1 MQTDKPKL
9 TLSQAIALQQASNWQ
24 EGEAKRAA
32 ERKAEQAAEAQRNQ
46 FTERISQA
54 FQAWFFTETG
64 ITDMENAQLHVRLDL
79 HKWKSF
85 PVPNFESDML
95 VWDGVT
101 VGWVFPSVNPEVRFY
116 GEFIERPDG
125 SISVVPGRNG
135 AWLVFW
141 NDMVIKVYGTFED
154 AVIEALDLPRE
165 KDMSDASN

>member
-9 TLSQAIALQQASNWQ
+9 TLSEAIAGQQKRNWQ
-24 EGEAKRAA
+24 EAEAKRAA

-46 FTERISQA
+46 FKERISKA

-79 HKWKSF
+79 YKWKSF
-85 PVPNFESDML
+85 PVPNFESDMF

-101 VGWVFPSVNPEVRFY
+101 VGWVFPDVDPEVRFY

-135 AWLVFW
+135 AWLA
-141 NDMVIKVYGTFED
+141 VYDGELMQVYAAFED
-154 AVIEALDLPRE
+154 AVIHVLGLPRE
-165 KDMSDASN
+165 AQSTRID